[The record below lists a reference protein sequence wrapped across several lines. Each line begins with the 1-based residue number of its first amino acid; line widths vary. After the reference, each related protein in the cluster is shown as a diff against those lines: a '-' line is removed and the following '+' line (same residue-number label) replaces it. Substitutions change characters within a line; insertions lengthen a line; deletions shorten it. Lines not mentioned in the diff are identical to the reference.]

1 MYTGKLVF
9 SQVMDFMP
17 LHTFR
22 RCVARYQGDYKVKK
36 FACLDQYLCMAF
48 AQITYR
54 ESLRDIEI
62 CLRAQEQKL
71 YHMGIRGKV
80 SRSTIADAN
89 EQRHW
94 QIYADLAYSLINT
107 ARKLYRDESF
117 AFELDQ
123 TAYALDATT
132 IDLCLSMFPWANFR
146 KNKGAVKLHTLLDL
160 RCNIPTFIHISDGK
174 LHEVNTLDI
183 VPFEPGAFYVM
194 DRGYLDYSRLYN
206 LAQASAFFLIRAKA
220 NLQCRRIYSQPVER
234 STGLIYDQT
243 IMLSGFYQSK
253 DYPEKLRRIKY
264 HDAESDLTI
273 VLMTNNFNLPAL
285 TVTELY
291 RSRWQVE
298 LFFKWIKQHLRI
310 KSFYGTS
317 ENAVKTQIWIAISVY
332 VIVAILK
339 KQLRLPYS
347 LYTILQVLSVT
358 AFERIPLY
366 QIFTMVNYK
375 TENPMSANQLNLFD
389 EIPGQ

>member
-36 FACLDQYLCMAF
+36 FTCLDQYLCMAF

-62 CLRAQEQKL
+62 CLLAQEQKL

-107 ARKLYRDESF
+107 ARKLYRNESF

-220 NLQCRRIYSQPVER
+220 NLQCRRIYSQPVDR

-243 IMLSGFYQSK
+243 IMLTGFYQSK

>member
-36 FACLDQYLCMAF
+36 FNCLDQYLCMAF

-62 CLRAQEQKL
+62 CLHAQEQKL
-71 YHMGIRGKV
+71 YHMGIRGNV

-89 EQRHW
+89 EQRNW

-107 ARKLYRDESF
+107 ARKLYSDESF
-117 AFELDQ
+117 AFELEQ

-285 TVTELY
+285 TVSELY

>member
-1 MYTGKLVF
+1 
-9 SQVMDFMP
+9 
-17 LHTFR
+17 
-22 RCVARYQGDYKVKK
+22 
-36 FACLDQYLCMAF
+36 
-48 AQITYR
+48 
-54 ESLRDIEI
+54 
-62 CLRAQEQKL
+62 
-71 YHMGIRGKV
+71 MGIRGKV

-206 LAQASAFFLIRAKA
+206 LAQASAFFLIRAKS

-243 IMLSGFYQSK
+243 IMLTGFYQSK

>member
-1 MYTGKLVF
+1 
-9 SQVMDFMP
+9 
-17 LHTFR
+17 
-22 RCVARYQGDYKVKK
+22 
-36 FACLDQYLCMAF
+36 
-48 AQITYR
+48 
-54 ESLRDIEI
+54 
-62 CLRAQEQKL
+62 
-71 YHMGIRGKV
+71 
-80 SRSTIADAN
+80 
-89 EQRHW
+89 
-94 QIYADLAYSLINT
+94 
-107 ARKLYRDESF
+107 
-117 AFELDQ
+117 
-123 TAYALDATT
+123 
-132 IDLCLSMFPWANFR
+132 MFPWANFR

-160 RCNIPTFIHISDGK
+160 RCNIPTFIHISDSK

-206 LAQASAFFLIRAKA
+206 LSQASAFFLIRAKS
-220 NLQCRRIYSQPVER
+220 NLQCKRIYSHPVDR

-243 IMLSGFYQSK
+243 IMLTGFYQKK
-253 DYPEKLRRIKY
+253 DYPEKLRRVKY
-264 HDAESDLTI
+264 HDAETDFTI

-285 TVTELY
+285 TLTELY

-347 LYTILQVLSVT
+347 LYTILQVLSVSV
-358 AFERIPLY
+358 FERIPLY
-366 QIFTMVNYK
+366 QLFTMANHK
-375 TENPMSANQLNLFD
+375 TENPMSTNQLNLFD
-389 EIPGQ
+389 ETSGQ